1 MLDTT
6 AEQRAQAV
14 LDDLGQALESGDI
27 DRAKALFVTD
37 CHWRDLVSFTWNIRT
52 LEGPDQV
59 ADMLRAQLGHIAPTG
74 WRVDPAEPVGEEDGV
89 VTAWFTFE
97 TKVGRGYGLVR
108 LRDGRIW
115 TLITAL

>member
-14 LDDLGQALESGDI
+14 LDDLGQALEAGDI
-27 DRAKALFVTD
+27 DRAKALFATD

-74 WRVDPAEPVGEEDGV
+74 WRVDPAEPVSTTTVSSPPGSSSRPRSGAV
-89 VTAWFTFE
+89 MVWYGCATARS
-97 TKVGRGYGLVR
+97 GPC
-108 LRDGRIW
+108 
-115 TLITAL
+115 